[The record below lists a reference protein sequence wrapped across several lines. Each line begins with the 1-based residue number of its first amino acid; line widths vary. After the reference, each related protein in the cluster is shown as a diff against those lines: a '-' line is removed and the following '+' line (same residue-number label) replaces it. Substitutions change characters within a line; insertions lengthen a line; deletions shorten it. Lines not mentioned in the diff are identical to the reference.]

1 MQICPDLNQLAQP
14 ACACDLMASTGG
26 RGKSMAWSVEILNDQ
41 ADDIE
46 YYIAVGGEREART
59 YANEQKSLG
68 RAILAIKDH
77 AGNLVL
83 DRYYLLPVDRRPM
96 VERAYPR
103 KR

>member
-1 MQICPDLNQLAQP
+1 
-14 ACACDLMASTGG
+14 
-26 RGKSMAWSVEILNDQ
+26 MAWSVEILNGQ
-41 ADDIE
+41 TEDIE
-46 YYIAVGGEREART
+46 YFIAVGGEREART

-68 RAILAIKDH
+68 RIILAIKDH

-83 DRYYLLPVDRRPM
+83 DRYYLLPADRRPV

>member
-1 MQICPDLNQLAQP
+1 M
-14 ACACDLMASTGG
+14 AC
-26 RGKSMAWSVEILNDQ
+26 SVEILNVK

-59 YANEQKSLG
+59 YANEQKSSG
-68 RAILAIKDH
+68 RIILAIKYH
-77 AGNLVL
+77 AGNPVL
-83 DRYYLLPVDRRPM
+83 DRYCLLPASRRPA